1 MSNNPDGQTQYVKT
15 DGGYVGYQVFGGG
28 NLDLLF
34 VTNWSNNLDVMWQEP
49 SLARYLDRLASFAR
63 VICFDQRGSGISDPV
78 PDAAIPTLDGW
89 MDDVRAVLDAVDAK
103 HPAILADTEGG
114 PMALLFA
121 ATFPERVASLVLV
134 NSFARWR
141 RAEDYPIGI
150 PPDAYSNLIA
160 LYEATYGQNADML
173 QLTAPSVQ
181 DDPRFRS
188 WFLTYQRLSMA
199 PGQSTNLYRWVTNL
213 DVRDVLSAV
222 KSPTLVVHRSGNLHY
237 RVAFGRYL
245 GEHIPNATYVELEGS
260 DSYPFHAGD
269 FSDLLDVVEEFL
281 TGERH
286 HAITDRMLAT
296 VLFTDI
302 VGSTQKAAEI
312 GDEHWSDLLEV
323 HDRLAAEHV
332 DRFQG
337 DMIKHTGD
345 GVVATFDGPARAVTC
360 GLRMTEAVETLGL
373 EIRVGL
379 HTGEV
384 EKRESDLLGLAVHI
398 AARVMARAPDG
409 GVAVSRTVKDLVAGS
424 GFSFH
429 PMGVQELK
437 GVPGEWSIYQVDS
450 AR

>member
-1 MSNNPDGQTQYVKT
+1 
-15 DGGYVGYQVFGGG
+15 
-28 NLDLLF
+28 
-34 VTNWSNNLDVMWQEP
+34 
-49 SLARYLDRLASFAR
+49 
-63 VICFDQRGSGISDPV
+63 
-78 PDAAIPTLDGW
+78 